1 MKKFRF
7 LLVMILLSSLYN
19 AQFGVPTTVY
29 DPTASVNM
37 GKQIAASTEQLTQ
50 LQKSVEYL
58 KKAEEKVN
66 QVNSYVRSMDELK
79 NVIELQRKSLI
90 NATKVKEKVARI
102 KNPMMRK
109 MMITNTSNALTEI
122 SSSIVMINKI
132 LSSGFFQ
139 MTDTERMEW
148 IRKQRDRVF
157 SNYQKIKRY
166 SL

>member
-1 MKKFRF
+1 MKKFKF
-7 LLVMILLSSLYN
+7 LLIALLFSSLYYG
-19 AQFGVPTTVY
+19 QFGVPQTVY

-79 NVIELQRKSLI
+79 NVIELQKKSII
-90 NATKVKEKVARI
+90 NATKVKEKVGRI
-102 KNPMMRK
+102 KNPEIRK
-109 MMITNTSNALTEI
+109 IMITNTSNALSEI
-122 SSSIVMINKI
+122 SNSIVMINKI
-132 LSSGFFQ
+132 LSNGFFQ

-157 SNYQKIKRY
+157 SNFQKIKRY